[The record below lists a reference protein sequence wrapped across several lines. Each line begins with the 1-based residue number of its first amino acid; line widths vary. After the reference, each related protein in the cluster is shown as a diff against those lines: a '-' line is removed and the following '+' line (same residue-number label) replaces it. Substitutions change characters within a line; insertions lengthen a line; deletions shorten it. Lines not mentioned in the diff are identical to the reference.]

1 MFFFWPKPIWDL
13 KISSDFLLGG
23 TLHYQRQDPVF
34 DPKVTNKYKM
44 YTLNAL

>member
-1 MFFFWPKPIWDL
+1 MFSLTQTLIWDL

-44 YTLNAL
+44 YTLSAL